1 MGMHAICME
10 HSICNITC
18 RQYVIFQ
25 CFNAANY
32 IRTETNVDIR
42 YYRELSICFSFPCAR
57 RAPRVFEC
65 ECQCVPPCLC
75 ACELVYASFSVFN
88 QRRTAR
94 LGPISSDEPS
104 TSKASVPVRYKG
116 CLHTGSDRIPVGI
129 AS

>member
-1 MGMHAICME
+1 MSIFDIIENCLFVLAFLVHAE
-10 HSICNITC
+10 PPEYLN
-18 RQYVIFQ
+18 
-25 CFNAANY
+25 
-32 IRTETNVDIR
+32 
-42 YYRELSICFSFPCAR
+42 
-57 RAPRVFEC
+57 EC